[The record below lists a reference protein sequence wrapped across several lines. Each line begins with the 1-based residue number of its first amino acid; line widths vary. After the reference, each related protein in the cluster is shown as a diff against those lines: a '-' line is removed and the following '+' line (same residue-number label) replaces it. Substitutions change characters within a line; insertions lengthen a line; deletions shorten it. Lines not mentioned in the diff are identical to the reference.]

1 MTGNTLG
8 PGIWF
13 RSSYKLIALSYTM
26 MMEDPQ
32 SETED
37 FTVCGQQRT
46 MGLLLEVP
54 RGSYALE
61 QMTAVHATSLDDSP
75 HTVCVQL

>member
-1 MTGNTLG
+1 
-8 PGIWF
+8 
-13 RSSYKLIALSYTM
+13 M

-37 FTVCGQQRT
+37 VTVCGQQRT

-54 RGSYALE
+54 WGSYALE
-61 QMTAVHATSLDDSP
+61 QMTAVHATGLDDSP

>member
-1 MTGNTLG
+1 
-8 PGIWF
+8 
-13 RSSYKLIALSYTM
+13 M
-26 MMEDPQ
+26 MVEDPQ

-61 QMTAVHATSLDDSP
+61 QMTAVHAMGLDDSP